1 MTIRERVAQTNK
13 EAIMWDDLDDAV
25 VGMTDDGRVVYDINK
40 MVDLFSIDMP
50 EEDAIEWINFNILG
64 AHLGDYTPVHIYT
77 LNKI

>member
-1 MTIRERVAQTNK
+1 MTIREQIAQTNK
-13 EAIMWDDLDDAV
+13 EAVMWDNLDDAV

>member
-1 MTIRERVAQTNK
+1 MTIREQVAKINK
-13 EAIMWDDLDDAV
+13 EAVMWDDLDDAV
-25 VGMTDDGRVVYDINK
+25 IGMSDDGRVVYDINK

-77 LNKI
+77 INKI